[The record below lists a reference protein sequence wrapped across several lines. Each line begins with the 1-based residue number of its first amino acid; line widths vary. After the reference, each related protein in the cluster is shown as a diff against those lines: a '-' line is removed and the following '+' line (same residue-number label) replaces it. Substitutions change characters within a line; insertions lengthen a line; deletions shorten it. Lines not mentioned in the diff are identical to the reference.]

1 MTTKKTAKE
10 VKEVKAEP
18 EKKEKKKKFILSD
31 KAYDVLKWAGLIMV
45 PLGTLISTLASV
57 WHDVGEMNAIG
68 ATLSAFGVFIGSMIA
83 LSQHNYKDANRNGIP
98 DEDE

>member
-1 MTTKKTAKE
+1 MATKKTAKE

-18 EKKEKKKKFILSD
+18 EKKEEKKKFILSD
-31 KAYDVLKWAGLIMV
+31 KAYDVLKWTGLIMV

-57 WHDVGEMNAIG
+57 WHDAGEMNAIG

-83 LSQHNYKDANRNGIP
+83 LSQHNYKDANRNGIL
-98 DEDE
+98 DEEE